1 MSNWRVVGASVP
13 GTAHLTRGIPC
24 QDAHAFAR
32 LPDGG
37 LLVAVADGAG
47 SASHAAD
54 GARLASQRVV
64 SWLEAQ
70 LGARQPSDELEWA
83 QLMEEAFHE
92 ARDALVKRARN
103 RRLRLRDL
111 STTLTCLVATDEAL
125 AVGHIGD
132 SVAVISNGDGRL
144 ELVAHPQR
152 GEYANE
158 VMLLTMRNALN
169 RFEVRVLPRQVH
181 ALAVTSDGL
190 LRLATKL
197 PHYDPFPPFFA
208 PLFDFTAK
216 AKDGD
221 QAATALAHFLQSE
234 RVNARTDDDKTL
246 VLAARLPE
254 PSDDGGR
261 RTEDGRSSAEEPSIA
276 VSPSSVG
283 RPLSADAPASSGEAE

>member
-1 MSNWRVVGASVP
+1 MSHWRVIGASVP

-24 QDAHAFAR
+24 QDAHAFAH
-32 LPDGG
+32 LPGGG

-54 GARLASQRVV
+54 GARIASQRVV
-64 SWLEAQ
+64 AWLEAQ
-70 LGARQPSDELEWA
+70 WQTRQPGNELEWA

-111 STTLTCLVATDEAL
+111 STTLTCLAATDEAL

-132 SVAVISNGDGRL
+132 SVAVIANGDGRL

-169 RFEVRVLPRQVH
+169 RFEVRVLPRRVH
-181 ALAVTSDGL
+181 ALAVTSDGM

-216 AKDGD
+216 VED
-221 QAATALAHFLQSE
+221 AAQGGQALAQFLQSE

-246 VLAARLPE
+246 VLAARLP
-254 PSDDGGR
+254 
-261 RTEDGRSSAEEPSIA
+261 
-276 VSPSSVG
+276 VS
-283 RPLSADAPASSGEAE
+283 LSEGAS

>member
-1 MSNWRVVGASVP
+1 MSHWRVVGASVP

-54 GARLASQRVV
+54 GARIASQRVV
-64 SWLEAQ
+64 AWLEAQ
-70 LGARQPSDELEWA
+70 LGARRPSDALEWA

-111 STTLTCLVATDEAL
+111 STTLTCLAATDAAL

-169 RFEVRVLPRQVH
+169 RFEVRVMPRHVH

-208 PLFDFTAK
+208 PLFDFTTRAED
-216 AKDGD
+216 AG
-221 QAATALAHFLQSE
+221 QAEAALTQFLQSD

-246 VLAARLPE
+246 VLAARLPA
-254 PSDDGGR
+254 PSNDGR
-261 RTEDGRSSAEEPSIA
+261 RTTDDGETLTEGSSVELR
-276 VSPSSVG
+276 PSSVL
-283 RPLSADAPASSGEAE
+283 RPPSGEAPPSDEEA